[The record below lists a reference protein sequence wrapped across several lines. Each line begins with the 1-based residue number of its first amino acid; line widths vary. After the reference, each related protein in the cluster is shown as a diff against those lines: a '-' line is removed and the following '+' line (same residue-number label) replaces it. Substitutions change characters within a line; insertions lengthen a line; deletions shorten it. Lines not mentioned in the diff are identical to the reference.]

1 MHRNLNKRYEQALA
15 YATRKHA
22 GQVRIG
28 GDPYI
33 THPVA
38 AAQIVCAWGY
48 GIPYQIA
55 ALFHDLLEDTDATE
69 AELCEIGGKRVLQA
83 VRRLTKTA
91 GYTMPAYVRG
101 IRANKMAR
109 VVKAADRLH
118 NLRCATVASESFRRR
133 YVEESMQ
140 WYLDLSPDILPAVK
154 ALEKTLPTDPS
165 DTPAPS

>member
-15 YATRKHA
+15 YATRKHE
-22 GQVRIG
+22 GQLRIG

-33 THPVA
+33 THLIA
-38 AAQIVCAWGY
+38 AAQIVRAWGY

-69 AELCEIGGKRVLQA
+69 SEICEIGGKSVLRA
-83 VRRLTKTA
+83 VKRLTKTA
-91 GYTMPAYVRG
+91 GYTMPEYVRG
-101 IRANKMAR
+101 IKASKMAR

-118 NLRCATVASESFRRR
+118 NLRCATVASEAFRRR

-140 WYLDLSPDILPAVK
+140 WYLDLSPDILPAVM
-154 ALEKTLPTDPS
+154 ALAQTLPTAPGDAS
-165 DTPAPS
+165 APS